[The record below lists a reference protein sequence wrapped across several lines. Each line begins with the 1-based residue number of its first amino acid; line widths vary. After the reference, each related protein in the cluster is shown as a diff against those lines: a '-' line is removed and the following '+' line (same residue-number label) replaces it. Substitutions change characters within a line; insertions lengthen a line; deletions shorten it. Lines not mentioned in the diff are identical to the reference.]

1 MRTRIKICGL
11 TRPEDVRLA
20 ARLGADAVGFI
31 FAPSPRQVTGAQ
43 ARDLAAATPAY
54 VSRVGV
60 FGPDQRR
67 EAPGLAEACRLDTL
81 QLVGPPDPA
90 YCAFYRGRF
99 AIVVAIG
106 VPPRAEGPGG
116 PDLDALQA
124 TITELAPH
132 VDGLLLD
139 TARAGLLG
147 GTGQT
152 FDWRVLA
159 GLESAVP
166 LIVAGGLGPDNV
178 GALIAQAHPWA
189 VDVSSGVEA
198 SPGVKDEGK
207 LQAFFAAAQPQTRS
221 I

>member
-1 MRTRIKICGL
+1 MKTRIKICGL

-31 FAPSPRQVTGAQ
+31 FASSPRQVTGTQ
-43 ARDLAAATPAY
+43 ARDLAAATPPY
-54 VSRVGV
+54 VNRVGV

-67 EAPGLAEACRLDTL
+67 DAPALAEACRLDTL

-90 YCAFYRGRF
+90 YCAYYRGRF

-106 VPPRAEGPGG
+106 VPPKAEGAGG
-116 PDLDALQA
+116 PDLDALQGLIA
-124 TITELAPH
+124 EIAPH

-139 TARAGLLG
+139 TAKVGMLG

-152 FDWRVLA
+152 FDWGVLA
-159 GLESAVP
+159 GLACPVP
-166 LIVAGGLGPDNV
+166 LIVAGGLAADNV
-178 GALIAQAHPWA
+178 GELVRQARPWA

-198 SPGVKDEGK
+198 SPGVKDEAR
-207 LQAFFAAAQPQTRS
+207 LAAFFAAVQG
-221 I
+221 